1 MPYFIYKIENSAGY
15 LVKKLSFTNKF
26 DSYPQAKFEIRSLRE
41 SKPGG
46 SGEFWK
52 IVFAESQLQAE
63 ELLQEKRDKPVL
75 MEWEK

>member
-1 MPYFIYKIENSAGY
+1 MPYFIYRIEQQSGQ
-15 LVKKLSFTNKF
+15 LVKKLTFNNSVDNYK
-26 DSYPQAKFEIRSLRE
+26 QAKNDVNALRE
-41 SKPGG
+41 SIPEE
-46 SGEFWK
+46 SGRFWK